1 MNIDVS
7 DFIEWANEEIE
18 KERRSNGE
26 LTEMGRGILRIKTL
40 ILNRLEEKRNGE
52 RTSKNPE

>member
-7 DFIEWANEEIE
+7 DFIEWADEEIE
-18 KERRSNGE
+18 KERQSNGE
-26 LTEMGRGILRIKTL
+26 LTGMGRGILRIKTL

-52 RTSKNPE
+52 RSSENPE